1 MVKLGGAADAT
12 GSGRRSPL
20 RRTGHGLVR
29 PLAAVATAACVAV
42 LAASCSGD
50 DDEGTP
56 DRVPGRERGVRRRP
70 PAAPGE
76 VAFEDG
82 TEISECLPPDQSG
95 GDLANVGEEM
105 IAAATALNAQA
116 RENPTGAAAVQLG
129 YLVGAV
135 ENGADGIHADLVRR
149 LNSAARFTP
158 GGGLLPAEFERTFGE
173 GYNVGQDSG

>member
-1 MVKLGGAADAT
+1 MA
-12 GSGRRSPL
+12 SF
-20 RRTGHGLVR
+20 R
-29 PLAAVATAACVAV
+29 PLAAIATGACIAA
-42 LAASCSGD
+42 LAASCSSD

-56 DRVPGRERGVRRRP
+56 TVCLSGSEEYVGILAR
-70 PAAPGE
+70 APDE

-82 TEISECLPPDQSG
+82 TEISECLPPEQSG
-95 GDLANVGEEM
+95 GDLADVGEEM
-105 IAAATALNAQA
+105 IAAATTLNAQA

-173 GYNVGQDSG
+173 GYNVGQESG